1 MLSHRSS
8 VVFGVGTL
16 LIAVG
21 FSGWTTAGAEPTP
34 KTRPN
39 IVVIMTDDQTV
50 ESLRVMPQ
58 VRSLLEAHGVTFS
71 TNIASYPLCC
81 PARTTYY
88 TGQYAHNHHVEYNAG
103 PTGGYHVFKGKQ
115 KTVPVALEKAGYRT
129 IHVGKYLNGYGLKNP
144 TVVPPGWTDWN
155 GSIDPSTYRYYGFTL
170 NENGHLRTFG
180 HRDYQTDVYTRMAV
194 AKIRREANEPGP
206 FYLDL
211 AFLAP
216 HAVQRE
222 TSGLDPIDEAAVGSP
237 HLRHGI
243 RFPVPPPRDQGRFA
257 GEPLPDRPAFDEHDV
272 SDKPK
277 NIHARPPFTRPEINE
292 IKKNYR
298 RRLET
303 LPAVDRGVAK
313 IVNALSATKQ
323 LDNTVIVFVSDN
335 GFFHG
340 EHRIPYG
347 KYLPYDPSIRVPLII
362 RGPGFAKNETNSAL
376 IENVDLPATILDL
389 AGAKPLRKLDG
400 RSLLPLLEN
409 PAAAWPRHAA
419 LVESGPNNA
428 GAPVYAGLRT
438 ARYLYVE
445 YTDGERELYDLRSD
459 PYELRN
465 RAGER
470 AAAVGPGAAGEAAG
484 EGANLQ
490 GQSLPVT
497 QLASVH
503 G

>member
-1 MLSHRSS
+1 M
-8 VVFGVGTL
+8 
-16 LIAVG
+16 
-21 FSGWTTAGAEPTP
+21 
-34 KTRPN
+34 
-39 IVVIMTDDQTV
+39 
-50 ESLRVMPQ
+50 
-58 VRSLLEAHGVTFS
+58 
-71 TNIASYPLCC
+71 
-81 PARTTYY
+81 
-88 TGQYAHNHHVEYNAG
+88 
-103 PTGGYHVFKGKQ
+103 
-115 KTVPVALEKAGYRT
+115 
-129 IHVGKYLNGYGLKNP
+129 
-144 TVVPPGWTDWN
+144 
-155 GSIDPSTYRYYGFTL
+155 
-170 NENGHLRTFG
+170 
-180 HRDYQTDVYTRMAV
+180 

-222 TSGLDPIDEAAVGSP
+222 TSGLDPIDEKAVGKA

-243 RFPVPPPRDQGRFA
+243 RFPVPPPRDAGRFV
-257 GEPLPDRPAFDEHDV
+257 GEPLPDRPAFDERDV

-277 NIHARPPFTRPEINE
+277 NIQARPPFTRPEINE

-313 IVNALSATKQ
+313 IVSALSATKQ

-400 RSLLPLLEN
+400 RSLVPLLEN
-409 PAAAWPRHAA
+409 PAAAWPRQPLRARRVRPRA
-419 LVESGPNNA
+419 VPT
-428 GAPVYAGLRT
+428 PVT
-438 ARYLYVE
+438 
-445 YTDGERELYDLRSD
+445 
-459 PYELRN
+459 
-465 RAGER
+465 R
-470 AAAVGPGAAGEAAG
+470 AAAAPVPLCEYTPTAKQASAIAKRSVRAAKPRRRTQHAIGAGAAGEAAG
-484 EGANLQ
+484 VPHCFHKGTAC
-490 GQSLPVT
+490 P
-497 QLASVH
+497 
-503 G
+503 

>member
-1 MLSHRSS
+1 VLSRRSS
-8 VVFGVGTL
+8 VSFGVGIL
-16 LIAVG
+16 LFAVG
-21 FSGWTTAGAEPTP
+21 VSGSTSATAERATS
-34 KTRPN
+34 TRPN

-58 VRSLLEAHGVTFS
+58 VRSLLEQHGVTFS

-88 TGQYAHNHHVEYNAG
+88 TGQYAHNHHVEYNVG
-103 PTGGYHVFKGKQ
+103 PTGGYHVFHHKKT
-115 KTVPVALEKAGYRT
+115 TVPVALENAGYRT
-129 IHVGKYLNGYGLKNP
+129 IHIGKYLNGYGRKNP

-170 NENGHLRTFG
+170 NENGQLRTFG
-180 HRDYQTDVYTRMAV
+180 LHDYQTDVYTRMAV
-194 AKIRREANEPGP
+194 AKIRREAAKPGP

-222 TSGLDPIDEAAVGSP
+222 TSGLDPVDEAAVGMP
-237 HLRHGI
+237 RLRHGI

-257 GEPLPDRPAFDEHDV
+257 GEPLPDRPAFDENDV
-272 SDKPK
+272 SDKPS
-277 NIHARPPFTRPEINE
+277 NIQNRPLFPPQEINE
-292 IKKNYR
+292 IKTNYR

-313 IVNALSATKQ
+313 IIGVLNATKQ
-323 LDNTVIVFVSDN
+323 MDNTVVAFVSDN

-362 RGPGFAKNETNSAL
+362 RGPGFAENETTSAL
-376 IENVDLPATILDL
+376 VENVDLPATILGL

-400 RSLLPLLEN
+400 RSLLPLLED
-409 PAAAWPRHAA
+409 PTGDWPRNAA
-419 LVESGPNNA
+419 LVESGLNNA

-438 ARYLYVE
+438 QRYLYVE
-445 YTDGERELYDLRSD
+445 YTDGQRELYDLKDD

-465 RAGER
+465 IAGTRAVR
-470 AAAVGPGAAGEAAG
+470 SVQAK
-484 EGANLQ
+484 L
-490 GQSLPVT
+490 SK
-497 QLASVH
+497 QLAKARTCK
-503 G
+503 GKACP